1 MENIFLV
8 FMENINMENIT
19 YGKHISTVKNLG
31 FKSALTSPK
40 NEHLNAF
47 EEDLY
52 HLVHNI
58 EF

>member
-1 MENIFLV
+1 
-8 FMENINMENIT
+8 MENIT

-52 HLVHNI
+52 QLVHKI